1 MAVCARMPVLA
12 IPHGGGPCFQLPDGA
27 VGPPGF
33 WLMMGAYLK
42 NISKSLP
49 AKPKAM
55 LMCVVC
61 ACARSR
67 AWLARACVAPAS
79 AHLLGGASLR
89 HARSYRAAT
98 AHEALPAP
106 QDCCGAAVAQAV
118 PTAADD

>member
-1 MAVCARMPVLA
+1 MPVLA

-55 LMCVVC
+55 LMCVRASAKQRCPAVRGLR
-61 ACARSR
+61 ART
-67 AWLARACVAPAS
+67 WPPPWRACSEGLHLRRTRTRCTAPAR
-79 AHLLGGASLR
+79 GAL
-89 HARSYRAAT
+89 HAPRDRR
-98 AHEALPAP
+98 
-106 QDCCGAAVAQAV
+106 GAAVANAV
-118 PTAADD
+118 PTAAVD